1 MIFFFPVR
9 KLRAEASGVYPS
21 SAMAR
26 YTFSFVS
33 LDTYRVLLMVW
44 DTVAVDTPASFATSL
59 MVTFMGRP
67 PYAMVPCFTQT
78 ISPYSIGQAPR
89 RVKTFFCR
97 SR

>member
-1 MIFFFPVR
+1 MVAKNLLAISGTIKPMIFFFPVR

-33 LDTYRVLLMVW
+33 LETYRVLLMVW

-59 MVTFMGRP
+59 MVTFMGQP
-67 PYAMVPCFTQT
+67 PCAMVPALRKQLAIT
-78 ISPYSIGQAPR
+78 
-89 RVKTFFCR
+89 V
-97 SR
+97 